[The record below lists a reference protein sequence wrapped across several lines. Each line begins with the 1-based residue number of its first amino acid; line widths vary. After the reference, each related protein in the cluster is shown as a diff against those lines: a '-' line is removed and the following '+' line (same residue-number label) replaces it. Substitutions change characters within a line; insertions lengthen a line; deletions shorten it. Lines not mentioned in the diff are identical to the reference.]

1 MLQVLFSDNLSDN
14 LAITICCTRFSG
26 KDFNNFRKEIKG
38 HECKMKGKCVQ
49 MKGRWEDMNAHWNEN
64 ETNMKGTWMEMNT
77 NERTMTGQWREMNAQ
92 WKEDACKWKEN
103 EGKCLQINA
112 TPKEHEVLP
121 KHLKPTKQ
129 LFDPFPGLF
138 RNGFWLRV
146 GSRICW
152 CPQNLLSVL
161 SVVSVL
167 SVLVLVLSVLV
178 LFVCPGTGPGPVCP
192 GPGWS
197 RLSCLSCLCRMAA
210 RIYQNIL

>member
-1 MLQVLFSDNLSDN
+1 
-14 LAITICCTRFSG
+14 
-26 KDFNNFRKEIKG
+26 
-38 HECKMKGKCVQ
+38 
-49 MKGRWEDMNAHWNEN
+49 MNAKWKEN
-64 ETNMKGTWMEMNT
+64 ACKWKEDERTWMHIGMNMKGIWKENEWKWIPMKG
-77 NERTMTGQWREMNAQ
+77 NERKWKEMNAQ

-161 SVVSVL
+161 SVLSVVSVL
-167 SVLVLVLSVLV
+167 SVLSVLSMQN
-178 LFVCPGTGPGPVCP
+178 G
-192 GPGWS
+192 S
-197 RLSCLSCLCRMAA
+197 
-210 RIYQNIL
+210 QNISEYIIID